1 MYNSFIKSVKFS
13 LIIVYLVIAAGS
25 IVRMTG
31 SGMGCPD
38 WPKWLGYWIPPI
50 ERTQLDWKSNHLY
63 VKGQVIILDN
73 ELRVAKSNFNSTLYY
88 NPKNWELYTKHD
100 YALFNPY
107 HTWIE
112 YLNRL
117 LGALAGLVVLVM
129 TVLSFFLKKNKKIIP
144 IISFLILDL

>member
-1 MYNSFIKSVKFS
+1 MENSFIKSVKFS
-13 LIIVYLVIAAGS
+13 LIIVYLVITAGA

-38 WPKWLGYWIPPI
+38 WPKCFGYWVPPT

-88 NPKNWELYTKHD
+88 NPKNWELYTC
-100 YALFNPY
+100 
-107 HTWIE
+107 
-112 YLNRL
+112 L
-117 LGALAGLVVLVM
+117 LY
-129 TVLSFFLKKNKKIIP
+129 TSP
-144 IISFLILDL
+144 SPRDS

>member
-1 MYNSFIKSVKFS
+1 MENSFIKSVKLS
-13 LIIVYLVIAAGS
+13 LIIVYLVIAAGA

-38 WPKWLGYWIPPI
+38 WPKCFGYWIPPI

-100 YALFNPY
+100 YVLFNPY

-117 LGALAGLVVLVM
+117 LGALAGLVVLV
-129 TVLSFFLKKNKKIIP
+129 TVSYTHLTLPTKA
-144 IISFLILDL
+144 

>member
-1 MYNSFIKSVKFS
+1 MENSFIKSIKFS
-13 LIIVYLVIAAGS
+13 LIIVYFVITAGA

-38 WPKWLGYWIPPI
+38 WPKCFGYWVPPT
-50 ERTQLDWKSNHLY
+50 ERTQLDWTPNHLY
-63 VKGQVIILDN
+63 LKGQVIILDE
-73 ELRVAKSNFNSTLYY
+73 ELRVAKNDFYSGFDY
-88 NPKNWELYTKHD
+88 NPKNWGFYTQHD

-117 LGALAGLVVLVM
+117 LEH
-129 TVLSFFLKKNKKIIP
+129 
-144 IISFLILDL
+144 